1 MWLLSLCISLSLC
14 LHYEES
20 IQTAVFYYNGMGIQ
34 VKVWMVWSNLGN
46 WRECKCARL
55 ANRMYLHEREN
66 MVRNIMR
73 LYPDNLICSL
83 FWQFSTFFP
92 SKYSISDLYDP
103 SKAFFFFNS
112 HMLSSKSLGV
122 TLLLCHFLFSLF
134 MAHSHILLSIL
145 TSPSVPVYKRVETY
159 MTKLSSLNENERK
172 CLSLGKGSS
181 ATYTLSLDT
190 GCFYARF
197 QSDPCTLTL

>member
-1 MWLLSLCISLSLC
+1 MDGLIKSGELKRVS
-14 LHYEES
+14 
-20 IQTAVFYYNGMGIQ
+20 
-34 VKVWMVWSNLGN
+34 
-46 WRECKCARL
+46 KCARL
-55 ANRMYLHEREN
+55 TNRMYLHECEN
-66 MVRNIMR
+66 MARKFHEAVSRQS
-73 LYPDNLICSL
+73 NLQSFL
-83 FWQFSTFFP
+83 TVLHFFP
-92 SKYSISDLYDP
+92 SKYLISELYDP

-134 MAHSHILLSIL
+134 MARSHILLSIL

-190 GCFYARF
+190 GCFYAQF